1 MSEHILIIGGGQ
13 AGMQIAV
20 TLREEGFDGSVTI
33 VGEEHHGP
41 YQRPPLSK
49 AYLAGEADAE
59 TLELRNPQFYV
70 DNNIV
75 VIPSEKVVSLAWG
88 EKHGVATTETG
99 RELPFDKLALATGSD
114 PKRLT
119 CEGAD
124 LDGVL
129 YMRGLDDANELK
141 ARWEKIHNIVV
152 IGGGFIGLEVAAV
165 ARKYNKHVT
174 VVHSRDRLM
183 SRAVGPVVSEFFLE
197 AHIKRGAEVLLD
209 SKVTKLHGE
218 SGTVSGVELADGTV
232 IPADA
237 VMVGIGVSPRGEL
250 ATQLGL
256 EVSDNGAI
264 VVDSHARTSDPRV
277 VACGDVALLP
287 HPLTGENMVML
298 ESVQNAVDQA
308 KLAAK
313 SLLGGSE
320 EYHAVPWFWSDQAEL
335 KLQMAGLSQGFD
347 QQVVRG
353 NPDEDKFSVLYY
365 KNGRIIAVDA
375 VNDVL
380 DYMAVRR
387 ALTAGQNIPADLAAD
402 SSVALKTLVTD

>member
-1 MSEHILIIGGGQ
+1 MTEHILIIGGGQ

-20 TLREEGFDGSVTI
+20 TLREDGFEGTVTI
-33 VGEEHHGP
+33 VGEENHGP

-49 AYLAGEADAE
+49 AYLAGVADAE
-59 TLELRNPQFYV
+59 SLELRNPQFYV

-75 VIPSEKVVSLAWG
+75 VIPSEKVVTLSWG

-99 RELPFDKLALATGSD
+99 RELPFTKLALATGSD

-129 YMRGLDDANELK
+129 YMRGLDDANALK
-141 ARWEKIHNIVV
+141 ARWDDIQNIVV

-165 ARKYNKHVT
+165 ARKYGKNVT

-183 SRAVGPVVSEFFLE
+183 SRAVGPVVSDFFLE
-197 AHIKRGAEVLLD
+197 AHTKRGVNVLLEK
-209 SKVTKLHGE
+209 KVTQLHGE
-218 SGTVSGVELADGTV
+218 GGTVTGVELADGTV

-237 VMVGIGVSPRGEL
+237 VMVGIGVIPRGEL

-256 EVSDNGAI
+256 EISENFAI

-287 HPLTGENMVML
+287 HPLTGEGMVML

-313 SLLGGSE
+313 SLLGGTD

-335 KLQMAGLSQGFD
+335 KLQMAGLSQDYD
-347 QQVVRG
+347 QHVVRG

-375 VNDVL
+375 VNDVS

-387 ALTAGQNIPADLAAD
+387 ALTAGQTIPADLAAD
-402 SSVALKTLVTD
+402 SSVALKTLFTD